1 MAIIKTRQMNRPN
14 GLLDLFEHLD
24 ETLTNCNITCAE
36 DLLKQFDNIQYP
48 IDLNLILN
56 RLNLHLET
64 KELPNDISGIL
75 DLNNNIITVERRHSK
90 ERQHFTIAHEIA
102 HFCLHRNQ
110 DSLFEDKIFFRG
122 IDSNSIEYQANNF
135 AGELLMPKCEFLSQI
150 KNGNNTIVG
159 LAEYFG
165 VSTLA
170 VRVRAKNLNLVGHGL

>member
-14 GLLDLFEHLD
+14 KSLNLFEHLGN
-24 ETLTNCNITCAE
+24 ELANYNITSAE
-36 DLLKQFDNIQYP
+36 DLLSQLENIQYP
-48 IDLNLILN
+48 LDLNLILDKF
-56 RLNLHLET
+56 NLHLET

-75 DLNNNIITVERRHSK
+75 DLNNNTITVEQRHSR

-102 HFCLHRNQ
+102 HFCLHKNQ

-170 VRVRAKNLNLVGHGL
+170 IRVRAKNLNLMGHGL